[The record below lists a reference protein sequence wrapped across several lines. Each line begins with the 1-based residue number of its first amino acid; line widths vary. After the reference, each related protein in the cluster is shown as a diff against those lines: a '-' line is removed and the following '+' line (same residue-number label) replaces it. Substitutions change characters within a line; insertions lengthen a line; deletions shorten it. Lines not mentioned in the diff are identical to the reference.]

1 MNQHSFD
8 LRLSTLATGY
18 RDGRLT
24 PRALMAALRERA
36 SALNPEYQLFIHILT
51 AEEQEPW
58 LAALDGVSPETLPL
72 YGVPFAIKD
81 NIDLAGIVTTA
92 GCPAFAYTAER
103 DATIV
108 AQLIALGAVPVGK
121 TNLDQFA
128 TGLNGTRSP
137 YGRCRNAV
145 HPAYPSGGS
154 SAGSALAV
162 ALGVA
167 SFALGTD
174 TAGSGRVPASL
185 NNLVGLK
192 ASKGLISTAGV
203 VPACRT
209 LDCTTFFTA
218 TAAESSRLLALT
230 AAVDPRDAYSRR
242 NPQWNGAQ
250 AFGAP
255 APGFRFGV
263 PQTLNFLGCAQS
275 EALFLQAKARLLA
288 LGGVAVSIDM
298 APFLAAASLLYD
310 GPWVAERYAVAG
322 PLIERQPE
330 AVLPVIRD
338 VLAKAPQTDAVTAF
352 QAMYQL
358 QAYKAQGDALLDGV
372 DCILTPT
379 YPRPVTLAELE
390 AEPVKRNADLGYY
403 TNFMNLLDYAAVSV
417 PTGFLANGLP
427 SGVTLFG
434 RAFTDQYLLGLADAF
449 QRAQPLPL
457 AGGAQ
462 IAPEPPAT
470 IASHDRQALVVC
482 GAHLDGLA
490 LNGQLR
496 ERGGRLLAA
505 TESAACYR
513 LYALADGRRP
523 GMVRDESG
531 GAAIEVEVWELPSAE
546 LGSLLAAIPAPL
558 GLGKVELADGRWLSG
573 FICEGYGLQ
582 GATDITAY
590 GGWRAWLAR

>member
-24 PRALMAALRERA
+24 PRALMAELRQRA

-51 AEEQEPW
+51 AEEQDPW

-203 VPACRT
+203 VPA
-209 LDCTTFFTA
+209 
-218 TAAESSRLLALT
+218 
-230 AAVDPRDAYSRR
+230 
-242 NPQWNGAQ
+242 
-250 AFGAP
+250 
-255 APGFRFGV
+255 
-263 PQTLNFLGCAQS
+263 
-275 EALFLQAKARLLA
+275 
-288 LGGVAVSIDM
+288 
-298 APFLAAASLLYD
+298 
-310 GPWVAERYAVAG
+310 
-322 PLIERQPE
+322 
-330 AVLPVIRD
+330 
-338 VLAKAPQTDAVTAF
+338 
-352 QAMYQL
+352 
-358 QAYKAQGDALLDGV
+358 
-372 DCILTPT
+372 
-379 YPRPVTLAELE
+379 
-390 AEPVKRNADLGYY
+390 
-403 TNFMNLLDYAAVSV
+403 
-417 PTGFLANGLP
+417 
-427 SGVTLFG
+427 
-434 RAFTDQYLLGLADAF
+434 
-449 QRAQPLPL
+449 
-457 AGGAQ
+457 
-462 IAPEPPAT
+462 
-470 IASHDRQALVVC
+470 
-482 GAHLDGLA
+482 
-490 LNGQLR
+490 
-496 ERGGRLLAA
+496 
-505 TESAACYR
+505 
-513 LYALADGRRP
+513 
-523 GMVRDESG
+523 
-531 GAAIEVEVWELPSAE
+531 
-546 LGSLLAAIPAPL
+546 
-558 GLGKVELADGRWLSG
+558 
-573 FICEGYGLQ
+573 
-582 GATDITAY
+582 
-590 GGWRAWLAR
+590 